1 MREFNTQE
9 LKAHLETCDQ
19 QPLLL
24 DVRQPWEFE
33 VCKIENS
40 VLLPM
45 SQITAEYNNL
55 DFDREAGVLRISQR
69 TLFVKNKSVVPLFHL
84 RAVVIVARPQNGAAN
99 FPTTSRFVAYIERR
113 VGDAIYLDEGRRC
126 ARLLAIAE
134 AIAEVAEL
142 RLEYDAMSHA
152 AD

>member
-1 MREFNTQE
+1 MREFNAQE

-45 SQITAEYNNL
+45 SQITTEYNTL
-55 DFDREAGVLRISQR
+55 DFDRE
-69 TLFVKNKSVVPLFHL
+69 T
-84 RAVVIVARPQNGAAN
+84 VVICHHGIR
-99 FPTTSRFVAYIERR
+99 SRR
-113 VGDAIYLDEGRRC
+113 VGRYLEQAGFSNIIN
-126 ARLLAIAE
+126 LSGG
-134 AIAEVAEL
+134 VAQWAQTVDKDMPT
-142 RLEYDAMSHA
+142 Y
-152 AD
+152 